1 MPSSQLSERGTL
13 PVLREPSA
21 NTHGYPGTPSSRLLT
36 AAPCEPACPRLH
48 GQTWPDT
55 ATQNHTRPHT
65 TTHNHI
71 QPHMA
76 KHGHTTTHNHTRP
89 HTHTHTHTHTQP
101 GPSQSLLFGPGTTTL
116 RVGGGEGN
124 GLPDSETPLAPSS
137 LGAPQRNPQQVRGA
151 GLPGSSQYPEEITQ
165 EREKAPGKPA
175 RPLQGGP
182 AHGDTGQGSG
192 LAAGLPDGSGQMLL
206 VDSAK
211 VTLVS
216 SAEPP

>member
-1 MPSSQLSERGTL
+1 MARHGHTKPHT
-13 PVLREPSA
+13 A
-21 NTHGYPGTPSSRLLT
+21 THNHTQPYTT
-36 AAPCEPACPRLH
+36 IYNH
-48 GQTWPDT
+48 TWPNT
-55 ATQNHTRPHT
+55 ATQPHT
-65 TTHNHI
+65 TTH
-71 QPHMA
+71 
-76 KHGHTTTHNHTRP
+76 G

-165 EREKAPGKPA
+165 EREKAAGKPA